1 MPRANQPLPTR
12 QLSLFPPS
20 CPGPDRTSLP
30 SEPLDSA
37 ARLMARVLERQS
49 RQMAYLE
56 GAGEGHFAGPA
67 SALATEQQQGWGGE
81 GVLI

>member
-30 SEPLDSA
+30 KEALDTA
-37 ARLMARVLERQS
+37 ARLMARMLLK
-49 RQMAYLE
+49 AT
-56 GAGEGHFAGPA
+56 AGNAAGGGMGGHADD
-67 SALATEQQQGWGGE
+67 
-81 GVLI
+81 

>member
-30 SEPLDSA
+30 KQALDTA
-37 ARLMARVLERQS
+37 ARLMARMLLT
-49 RQMAYLE
+49 AT
-56 GAGEGHFAGPA
+56 AGNAAGGGMGGHADD
-67 SALATEQQQGWGGE
+67 
-81 GVLI
+81 